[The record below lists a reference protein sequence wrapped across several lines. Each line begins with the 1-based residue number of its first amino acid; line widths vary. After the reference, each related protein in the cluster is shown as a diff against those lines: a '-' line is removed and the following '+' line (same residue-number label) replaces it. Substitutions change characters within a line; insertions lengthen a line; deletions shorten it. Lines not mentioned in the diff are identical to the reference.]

1 MVFKKRLVKIVYLMY
16 TNYCMFNVVSYYSI
30 DLIYC
35 FNSVFNVHTDF
46 RFWIPVV
53 SEKPCKGRFNKTY
66 VLMYV
71 RYDQWCAHNNREA
84 CNLICKNL

>member
-35 FNSVFNVHTDF
+35 FNSIFNVHTDF
-46 RFWIPVV
+46 RFWIPVAGLSV
-53 SEKPCKGRFNKTY
+53 RAGGRGFSPATKRVAPGYFHRKIQQKEKQKKSLA
-66 VLMYV
+66 V
-71 RYDQWCAHNNREA
+71 
-84 CNLICKNL
+84 